1 MSRFMPAAIVS
12 ASVLFINDCRAEQLI
27 DRGRVALRGA
37 IHQGA
42 CAIKVDDA
50 EQTIAMGVLPLARL
64 QRDGKGP
71 GFPFSIQLVNC
82 PVEYSASG
90 GVARTFSITFDHDGP
105 PGQQRF
111 AVYGDAKGIELMI
124 TDTQGNTIA
133 PGEAQPIDQHLTQ
146 QHDLRYRLT
155 LVSNQQQLHS
165 GSYAAAIRFHINY
178 N

>member
-1 MSRFMPAAIVS
+1 MSRSKPAAIVS
-12 ASVLFINDCRAEQLI
+12 ALLFCMPLCYADEWL
-27 DRGRVALRGA
+27 DKGRVTMRGT

-42 CAIKVDDA
+42 CAIKTDDV

-82 PVEYSASG
+82 PMLYSATG
-90 GVARTFSITFDHDGP
+90 GITRAFTITFDNDNQ

-111 AVYGDAKGIELMI
+111 AVYGDAKGVELMI
-124 TDTQGNTIA
+124 TDAKGKAIL
-133 PGEAQPIDQHLTQ
+133 PGSAQPVDEHLTHQ
-146 QHDLRYRLT
+146 LDLRYRLF
-155 LVSNQQQLHS
+155 LVSNLQQLHA
-165 GSYAAAIRFHINY
+165 GSFAAAIRFHLDY